1 MCFVTDAYDQCIVV
15 DWDVEG
21 GAITLLSVLSQRV
34 VRVTIGVTSGHIT
47 HEQPSGDERTLH
59 SLGAQIRLSVHSGPV
74 LVLTGTVVT
83 II

>member
-1 MCFVTDAYDQCIVV
+1 MCFVTDVYDQCIVER
-15 DWDVEG
+15 DVEA

-34 VRVTIGVTSGHIT
+34 VRVTVGVTSSHIT

-59 SLGAQIRLSVHSGPV
+59 WLGAQIRPSKHSGPV
-74 LVLTGTVVT
+74 LVLTVVT